1 VAFGWAGHFCF
12 GAPLARMEGRVA
24 FETLLRRM
32 PQLTLEPRPV
42 TWQENLC
49 YRGLTALPVRF

>member
-1 VAFGWAGHFCF
+1 
-12 GAPLARMEGRVA
+12 
-24 FETLLRRM
+24 M
-32 PQLTLEPRPV
+32 PYLTLEPRPV

>member
-1 VAFGWAGHFCF
+1 
-12 GAPLARMEGRVA
+12 MEGRVA

-32 PQLTLEPRPV
+32 PQLTLEPGPP

-49 YRGLTALPVRF
+49 YRGLIALPVTY

>member
-1 VAFGWAGHFCF
+1 
-12 GAPLARMEGRVA
+12 MEGRVA

-32 PQLTLEPRPV
+32 PYLTLEPRPV